1 MGECWDD
8 EFIIGAEIMTQ
19 ASLEERLN
27 TVEKQLAE
35 LQAQVQ
41 KLARP
46 KDWRNIVGRFEGD
59 EMMERIFEN
68 ARKIREEDRRRTRPK
83 ATKSKPRKRS

>member
-1 MGECWDD
+1 
-8 EFIIGAEIMTQ
+8 MTQ

-27 TVEKQLAE
+27 TLEKQLAE

-41 KLARP
+41 KLVRP
-46 KDWRNIVGRFEGD
+46 KDWRNVVGMFEGD
-59 EMMERIFEN
+59 EVMERIFEN

-83 ATKSKPRKRS
+83 APKSRPRKRS